1 MMKAMHHTA
10 ISTFDMDR
18 LIKFYCDLLG
28 FEVEQ
33 EFEWPAGIKEAD
45 NILALKDTTA
55 KAVMLKLGDF
65 RLELFQFSSPEPKPS
80 DPNRPVVDHGL
91 THLAFTVED
100 IHAEYDRLVKAG
112 MRFHCPP
119 QNIGAI
125 VTYGRDPDGN
135 VVELM
140 QIT

>member
-1 MMKAMHHTA
+1 MKAMHHTA

-28 FEVEQ
+28 FEVES
-33 EFEWPAGIKEAD
+33 EFEWPVGLEVSDKIVG
-45 NILALKDTTA
+45 LKDSA
-55 KAVMLKLGDF
+55 SKVAMLKLGDF
-65 RLELFQFSSPEPKPS
+65 RLELFQYSSPEPKPG
-80 DPNRPVVDHGL
+80 DPNRPVCDHGV

-100 IHAEYDRLVKAG
+100 IQAEYDRLVKAG
-112 MRFHCPP
+112 MSFHCPP

-135 VVELM
+135 VLELM

>member
-1 MMKAMHHTA
+1 MMKAIHHTA
-10 ISTFDMDR
+10 ISTSDLDQ
-18 LIKFYCDLLG
+18 LKTFYCDLLG
-28 FEVEQ
+28 FEVES
-33 EFEWPAGIKEAD
+33 EFEWPVGIEVSDK
-45 NILALKDTTA
+45 IVGLKDSA
-55 KAVMLKLGDF
+55 SKVAMLKLGDF
-65 RLELFQFSSPEPKPS
+65 RLELFQYSSPEPKSS
-80 DPNRPVVDHGL
+80 DPNRPVCDHGI

-100 IHAEYDRLVKAG
+100 IHAEYNRLVKAG

>member
-1 MMKAMHHTA
+1 MKAIHHTA

-28 FEVEQ
+28 FEVES
-33 EFEWPAGIKEAD
+33 EFEWPVGLEVSDKIVG
-45 NILALKDTTA
+45 LKDSA
-55 KAVMLKLGDF
+55 SKVAMLKLGDF
-65 RLELFQFSSPEPKPS
+65 RLELFQYSSPEPKPG
-80 DPNRPVVDHGL
+80 DPNRPVCDHGV

-100 IHAEYDRLVKAG
+100 IQAEYDRLVKAG
-112 MRFHCPP
+112 MSFHCPP

-135 VVELM
+135 VLELM